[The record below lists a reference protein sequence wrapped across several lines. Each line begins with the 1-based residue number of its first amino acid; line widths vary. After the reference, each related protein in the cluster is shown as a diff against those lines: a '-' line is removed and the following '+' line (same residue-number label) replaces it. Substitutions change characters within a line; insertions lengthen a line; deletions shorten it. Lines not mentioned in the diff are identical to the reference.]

1 MDRRFTLEEARG
13 LLPEVRRRADAYVEL
28 RAAYAE
34 AGAAVRAGTPELV
47 GGLAEAKSLEA
58 RVHEQLGWFTEQ
70 GIQVKGI
77 APLLVDFPATGDGR
91 DILLCWLEGE
101 AELAWY
107 HPVELGF
114 MGRRPIDRL
123 SSV

>member
-1 MDRRFTLEEARG
+1 MQRRFTLREARA
-13 LLPEVRRRADAYVEL
+13 LLPEVRRRADTYVEL

-58 RVHEQLGWFTEQ
+58 RLHDELSWYTDQ

-77 APLLVDFPATGDGR
+77 APLLVDFPAVGDGR
-91 DILLCWLEGE
+91 DVLLCWLEGE
-101 AELAWY
+101 LELAWY

-114 MGRRPIDRL
+114 MGRRPLDGL